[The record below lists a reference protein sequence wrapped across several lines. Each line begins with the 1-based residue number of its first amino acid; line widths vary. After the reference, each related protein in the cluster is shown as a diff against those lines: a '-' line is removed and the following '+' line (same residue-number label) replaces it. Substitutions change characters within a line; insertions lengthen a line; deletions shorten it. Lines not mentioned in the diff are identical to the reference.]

1 MLMISW
7 QYMRFRKFNT
17 INTHAILTEL
27 NSPSAVLLNKAE
39 INLQYKFGYLQFLGK
54 SIFIIH
60 QGKLIL

>member
-1 MLMISW
+1 MISW

-17 INTHAILTEL
+17 INIHAILTEL
-27 NSPSAVLLNKAE
+27 NSPSAVLNKAV

-60 QGKLIL
+60 QGELIL

>member
-17 INTHAILTEL
+17 INIHAILTEP
-27 NSPSAVLLNKAE
+27 NSPSAVLLNKAV

-60 QGKLIL
+60 QGELIL